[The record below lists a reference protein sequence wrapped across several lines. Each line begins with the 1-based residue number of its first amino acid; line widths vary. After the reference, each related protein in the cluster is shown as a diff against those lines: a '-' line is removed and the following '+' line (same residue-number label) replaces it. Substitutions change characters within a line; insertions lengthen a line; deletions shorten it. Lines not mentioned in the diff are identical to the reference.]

1 MTIAVRTISQLYWL
15 NLLLLPILTLPVT
28 AKQRVAII
36 PGNQPEEGIDSYGGK
51 DFESFKMRVI
61 SFSGK
66 VSVGL

>member
-1 MTIAVRTISQLYWL
+1 VTIAVRTISQLYWL
-15 NLLLLPILTLPVT
+15 NLLLLPILPLPVT

-36 PGNQPEEGIDSYGGK
+36 PGNQSEEGIDGYGGK